1 MEIFP
6 SGLDFNKLGFAVI
19 KTSHLSQI
27 VIESI
32 GKYVS
37 LTFVPNFDKKKYV
50 LPIDKPYSIGETNN
64 TSIGSSVSISF
75 NVFSVQSFS
84 SASRFLVQTPHFP
97 NNSNADNPKI
107 TASVFSNIEG
117 DLND

>member
-50 LPIDKPYSIGETNN
+50 
-64 TSIGSSVSISF
+64 F
-75 NVFSVQSFS
+75 
-84 SASRFLVQTPHFP
+84 R
-97 NNSNADNPKI
+97 
-107 TASVFSNIEG
+107 
-117 DLND
+117 